1 MPITENIQ
9 NEHAIGEQMKNI
21 EIPENADI
29 NEVGKETWKPSST
42 TTLFNVEVFWLVRKT
57 QGRHLESAS

>member
-1 MPITENIQ
+1 
-9 NEHAIGEQMKNI
+9 MKNI

-29 NEVGKETWKPSST
+29 NEVRKETWKPSST
-42 TTLFNVEVFWLVRKT
+42 TTLFNLEVFWLVRKT